1 MLFHLDLTCLC
12 LSRRIHF
19 CCPCCPAWQSTLM
32 GQLEQ
37 TKSSEATPAALQLR
51 DKLRAVEAQLDRL
64 KYDFQILTLHH
75 TREGHAHIT

>member
-1 MLFHLDLTCLC
+1 VRISLLVFVLLGVLNPLFAA
-12 LSRRIHF
+12 
-19 CCPCCPAWQSTLM
+19 AWQSTLM

-64 KYDFQILTLHH
+64 KYGFSIVLL
-75 TREGHAHIT
+75 RE